1 MSGDIR
7 YIALPCWRKVIQKGK
22 SGWFHLV
29 SINLR
34 FHWGVHLKI
43 LLFSNFSNKQASAS
57 KKTLSFKTRTST
69 NMAFSLFQEATH
81 QPTNSCQVPRGWP
94 AEFSSLKAIYGNLS
108 ALKVCRA
115 SRIKETICRKLN
127 FKNIGNSLRQSNKF
141 QQIKSGLSC
150 EMPTEISH

>member
-57 KKTLSFKTRTST
+57 KKNVVLQDKNINKYGVLIVSRGDTST
-69 NMAFSLFQEATH
+69 NQF
-81 QPTNSCQVPRGWP
+81 
-94 AEFSSLKAIYGNLS
+94 LS
-108 ALKVCRA
+108 GAQRM
-115 SRIKETICRKLN
+115 T
-127 FKNIGNSLRQSNKF
+127 
-141 QQIKSGLSC
+141 SG
-150 EMPTEISH
+150 IFIA